1 MQKPIAFYKKLNG
14 FFNSESDQL
23 LMSIAKEQRL
33 DKELVEDLMKI
44 KNLIK
49 SLTFRDMMS
58 LLTKHGMPRDTH
70 VFPQYRMK
78 SFRISEYNHIFNLQN
93 FSCFESW
100 YESTTGKKFNLRF
113 NKTQPN
119 NRLVMKKFDGNPK
132 MNVEELQK
140 YKLDD
145 MTPRTG
151 SLICKESKKMIL
163 DIYYKDH
170 DLDIISK
177 RSLSS

>member
-1 MQKPIAFYKKLNG
+1 
-14 FFNSESDQL
+14 
-23 LMSIAKEQRL
+23 MSIAKEQRL

-93 FSCFESW
+93 FHALNH
-100 YESTTGKKFNLRF
+100 GM
-113 NKTQPN
+113 
-119 NRLVMKKFDGNPK
+119 NRLLGK
-132 MNVEELQK
+132 
-140 YKLDD
+140 
-145 MTPRTG
+145 
-151 SLICKESKKMIL
+151 I
-163 DIYYKDH
+163 
-170 DLDIISK
+170 
-177 RSLSS
+177 